1 MNKKISLCFF
11 VIITFAFGLMIG
23 VFSNYGYLFG
33 KVNLEVGQRYQS
45 QLSKL
50 KHVTQSRNLEF
61 THLKQKHD
69 DLSTQQTKLKDD
81 IQDVANRSKQESK
94 RSKQES
100 KDDDTDAIQPAI
112 NIILNVA
119 MIFAALM
126 FTSILFMICF
136 RVIL

>member
-1 MNKKISLCFF
+1 MNKKIRLCFF

-23 VFSNYGYLFG
+23 GFSNYGYLFE

-45 QLSKL
+45 QLSRL
-50 KHVTQSRNLEF
+50 KHVTQSRNLEL

-81 IQDVANRSKQESK
+81 IQDAAN

-100 KDDDTDAIQPAI
+100 KDDDTQVIQRAI
-112 NIILNVA
+112 NIILHVA
-119 MIFAALM
+119 MIFSALM
-126 FTSILFMICF
+126 LIFILFMICF
-136 RVIL
+136 RVIS

>member
-1 MNKKISLCFF
+1 
-11 VIITFAFGLMIG
+11 MIG
-23 VFSNYGYLFG
+23 GFSNYGYLSE

-50 KHVTQSRNLEF
+50 KRVTQSQNLEL

-94 RSKQES
+94 
-100 KDDDTDAIQPAI
+100 DDDTIQRAI

-126 FTSILFMICF
+126 FTFILFMICF

>member
-1 MNKKISLCFF
+1 MFVNKKIRLCCFI
-11 VIITFAFGLMIG
+11 IITFAFGLMIG
-23 VFSNYGYLFG
+23 GFSNYGYLFG

-50 KHVTQSRNLEF
+50 KRVTQSRNLEL

-94 RSKQES
+94 N
-100 KDDDTDAIQPAI
+100 DDTQVIQGAI
-112 NIILNVA
+112 NIILNVV

-126 FTSILFMICF
+126 FASILFMICF

>member
-1 MNKKISLCFF
+1 
-11 VIITFAFGLMIG
+11 MIG
-23 VFSNYGYLFG
+23 GFSNYGYLFE

-45 QLSKL
+45 QLSRL
-50 KHVTQSRNLEF
+50 KHVTQSRNLEL

-94 RSKQES
+94 
-100 KDDDTDAIQPAI
+100 DDDTIQRAI
-112 NIILNVA
+112 NIILHVA
-119 MIFAALM
+119 MIFSALM
-126 FTSILFMICF
+126 LIFILFMICF

>member
-1 MNKKISLCFF
+1 MNKKVRLCFF

-23 VFSNYGYLFG
+23 GFSNYGYLFE

-45 QLSKL
+45 QLSRL

-94 RSKQES
+94 
-100 KDDDTDAIQPAI
+100 DDDTIQRAI

>member
-1 MNKKISLCFF
+1 
-11 VIITFAFGLMIG
+11 MIG
-23 VFSNYGYLFG
+23 GFSNYGYLFE

-45 QLSKL
+45 QLSRL

-69 DLSTQQTKLKDD
+69 DLSTQQAKLKDD

-94 RSKQES
+94 
-100 KDDDTDAIQPAI
+100 DDDADVIQPAI
-112 NIILNVA
+112 NIILHIV

-126 FTSILFMICF
+126 FLSILFMICF

>member
-1 MNKKISLCFF
+1 MFVNKKIRLCFF
-11 VIITFAFGLMIG
+11 IIITFAFGLMIG
-23 VFSNYGYLFG
+23 GFSNYGYLFE

-45 QLSKL
+45 QLSRL

-69 DLSTQQTKLKDD
+69 DLSTQQAKLKDD

-94 RSKQES
+94 
-100 KDDDTDAIQPAI
+100 DDDTIQRAI

-119 MIFAALM
+119 MIFMALM

>member
-1 MNKKISLCFF
+1 MNKKIGLCFF

-23 VFSNYGYLFG
+23 GFSNYGYLFG

-45 QLSKL
+45 QLSRL
-50 KHVTQSRNLEF
+50 KHVTQSRNLEL

-94 RSKQES
+94 
-100 KDDDTDAIQPAI
+100 DDDTDVIQPAI

-119 MIFAALM
+119 MIFGALM
-126 FTSILFMICF
+126 VILILFMIFF

>member
-1 MNKKISLCFF
+1 
-11 VIITFAFGLMIG
+11 MIG
-23 VFSNYGYLFG
+23 GFSNYGYLFG
-33 KVNLEVGQRYQS
+33 KVNLEVSQRYQS
-45 QLSKL
+45 QLSRL
-50 KHVTQSRNLEF
+50 KHVTQSRNLEL

-94 RSKQES
+94 
-100 KDDDTDAIQPAI
+100 DDDTDVIQPAI

-119 MIFAALM
+119 MIFGALM

-136 RVIL
+136 RVIS

>member
-1 MNKKISLCFF
+1 
-11 VIITFAFGLMIG
+11 MIG
-23 VFSNYGYLFG
+23 VFSNYGYLFEN
-33 KVNLEVGQRYQS
+33 VNLEVGQRYQS
-45 QLSKL
+45 QLSRL

-94 RSKQES
+94 N
-100 KDDDTDAIQPAI
+100 DDTIQRAI

-126 FTSILFMICF
+126 FTFILFMICF

>member
-1 MNKKISLCFF
+1 MNKKIGLCFF
-11 VIITFAFGLMIG
+11 IIITFAFGLMIG
-23 VFSNYGYLFG
+23 GFSNYGYLFG

-50 KHVTQSRNLEF
+50 KRVTQSRNLEL

-94 RSKQES
+94 
-100 KDDDTDAIQPAI
+100 DDDDDMIQREI
-112 NIILNVA
+112 NIISNVA
-119 MIFAALM
+119 MIFVALM
-126 FTSILFMICF
+126 FIFILFIVF
-136 RVIL
+136 L

>member
-1 MNKKISLCFF
+1 
-11 VIITFAFGLMIG
+11 MIG
-23 VFSNYGYLFG
+23 GFSNYGYLFE

-45 QLSKL
+45 QLSRL
-50 KHVTQSRNLEF
+50 KHVTQFRNLEF

-69 DLSTQQTKLKDD
+69 GLSTQQTKLKDD

-94 RSKQES
+94 N
-100 KDDDTDAIQPAI
+100 DDTQVVPRAI

-126 FTSILFMICF
+126 LIFILFMICF

>member
-1 MNKKISLCFF
+1 
-11 VIITFAFGLMIG
+11 MIG
-23 VFSNYGYLFG
+23 GFSNYGYLFE

-45 QLSKL
+45 RLSRL

-94 RSKQES
+94 
-100 KDDDTDAIQPAI
+100 DDDDVIQRAI
-112 NIILNVA
+112 NIISNVA

-126 FTSILFMICF
+126 FTFILFMIFF
-136 RVIL
+136 RIILRETY

>member
-1 MNKKISLCFF
+1 MNKKVSLCFF
-11 VIITFAFGLMIG
+11 IIITFAFGLMIG
-23 VFSNYGYLFG
+23 VFSNYGYLFEN
-33 KVNLEVGQRYQS
+33 VNLEVGQRYQS
-45 QLSKL
+45 QLSRL

-94 RSKQES
+94 N
-100 KDDDTDAIQPAI
+100 DDTIQRAI

-126 FTSILFMICF
+126 FTFILFMICF

>member
-1 MNKKISLCFF
+1 MNKKIRLCFF
-11 VIITFAFGLMIG
+11 IIITFAFGLMIG
-23 VFSNYGYLFG
+23 GFSNYGYLSE

-45 QLSKL
+45 QLSRL

-81 IQDVANRSKQESK
+81 IQNVTN

-100 KDDDTDAIQPAI
+100 KDDDTQVIQRAI

-119 MIFAALM
+119 MVFAALM
-126 FTSILFMICF
+126 FTFILFMICF

>member
-1 MNKKISLCFF
+1 MNKKIGLCFF
-11 VIITFAFGLMIG
+11 IIITFAFGLMIG
-23 VFSNYGYLFG
+23 GFSNYGYLFE

-45 QLSKL
+45 RLSRL

-94 RSKQES
+94 
-100 KDDDTDAIQPAI
+100 DDDDVIQRAI
-112 NIILNVA
+112 NIISNVA

-126 FTSILFMICF
+126 FTFILFMIFF
-136 RVIL
+136 RIILRETY

>member
-1 MNKKISLCFF
+1 MNKKIRLCFF
-11 VIITFAFGLMIG
+11 IIVTFAFGLMIG
-23 VFSNYGYLFG
+23 VFSNYGYLFE

-45 QLSKL
+45 QLSRL

-69 DLSTQQTKLKDD
+69 DLFTQQTKLKDD

-94 RSKQES
+94 
-100 KDDDTDAIQPAI
+100 DDDTIQRAI

>member
-1 MNKKISLCFF
+1 
-11 VIITFAFGLMIG
+11 MIG
-23 VFSNYGYLFG
+23 GFSNYGYLFE

-45 QLSKL
+45 QLSRL

-69 DLSTQQTKLKDD
+69 DLFTQQTKLKDD

-94 RSKQES
+94 
-100 KDDDTDAIQPAI
+100 DDDTDVIQPAI

-126 FTSILFMICF
+126 FTFILFMICF
-136 RVIL
+136 RLIL

>member
-1 MNKKISLCFF
+1 MFVNKKIRLCFF
-11 VIITFAFGLMIG
+11 IIITFTFGLMIG
-23 VFSNYGYLFG
+23 GFSNYGYLFG

-45 QLSKL
+45 QLSRL

-81 IQDVANRSKQESK
+81 IQDAAN

-100 KDDDTDAIQPAI
+100 KDDDTQVIQRAI
-112 NIILNVA
+112 NIILHVA
-119 MIFAALM
+119 MIFSALM
-126 FTSILFMICF
+126 LIFILFMICF
-136 RVIL
+136 RVIS

>member
-23 VFSNYGYLFG
+23 GFSNYGYLFE

-81 IQDVANRSKQESK
+81 IQDVANRSKQEP
-94 RSKQES
+94 
-100 KDDDTDAIQPAI
+100 KDDDTDVIQPSI
-112 NIILNVA
+112 NIILNVV
-119 MIFAALM
+119 MIFVALM
-126 FTSILFMICF
+126 FILILFMIC
-136 RVIL
+136 L

>member
-1 MNKKISLCFF
+1 
-11 VIITFAFGLMIG
+11 MIG
-23 VFSNYGYLFG
+23 GFSNYGYLFG

-50 KHVTQSRNLEF
+50 KRVTQSRNLEF

-94 RSKQES
+94 RSKQEP

>member
-1 MNKKISLCFF
+1 MFVNKKIRLCFF
-11 VIITFAFGLMIG
+11 VITTFAFGLMIG
-23 VFSNYGYLFG
+23 GFSNYGYLSE

-50 KHVTQSRNLEF
+50 KRVTQSQNLEL

-94 RSKQES
+94 
-100 KDDDTDAIQPAI
+100 DDDTDVIQPAI
-112 NIILNVA
+112 NIILMA
-119 MIFAALM
+119 LIFIL
-126 FTSILFMICF
+126 ILFMIC
-136 RVIL
+136 L

>member
-1 MNKKISLCFF
+1 
-11 VIITFAFGLMIG
+11 MIG
-23 VFSNYGYLFG
+23 GFSNYGYLFE

-50 KHVTQSRNLEF
+50 KRVTQSRNLEL

-94 RSKQES
+94 RSKQDPR
-100 KDDDTDAIQPAI
+100 DDDTIQRAI

-126 FTSILFMICF
+126 FTFILFMICF

>member
-1 MNKKISLCFF
+1 MFVNKKIRLCFF

-23 VFSNYGYLFG
+23 GFSNYGYLFE

-45 QLSKL
+45 QLSRL
-50 KHVTQSRNLEF
+50 KHVTQSRNLEL

-94 RSKQES
+94 
-100 KDDDTDAIQPAI
+100 DDDTIQRAI
-112 NIILNVA
+112 NIILHVA
-119 MIFAALM
+119 MIFSALM
-126 FTSILFMICF
+126 LIFILFMICF

>member
-1 MNKKISLCFF
+1 MNKKIRLCFF

-23 VFSNYGYLFG
+23 GFSNYGYLFG

-45 QLSKL
+45 QLSRL
-50 KHVTQSRNLEF
+50 NHVTHSRNLEL

-81 IQDVANRSKQESK
+81 IQDAAN

-100 KDDDTDAIQPAI
+100 KDDDTQVIQRAI
-112 NIILNVA
+112 NIILHVA
-119 MIFAALM
+119 MIFSALM
-126 FTSILFMICF
+126 LIFILFMICF
-136 RVIL
+136 RVIS